1 MLRVWVACVRGRKSE
16 SLTLMTASLTGTLG
30 PYSGGARFTKNM
42 AFHFYG
48 KVFLLRYRRIPGPNA
63 SLAPS
68 LLLLLLMQGVQSW
81 DGERPRGTFYGGSGG
96 TMRVAKQSHC
106 LAEES
111 ERDGDRHG
119 SLALHVIR
127 DWDSTGLLHIRP
139 KNKKNPK
146 IWHKLAERKAR
157 ILSNQTF

>member
-1 MLRVWVACVRGRKSE
+1 
-16 SLTLMTASLTGTLG
+16 MTASLTGTLG

-48 KVFLLRYRRIPGPNA
+48 KAVLLRYRRIPGPNA
-63 SLAPS
+63 SLAPPS
-68 LLLLLLMQGVQSW
+68 LLLLLRMQGVQSR
-81 DGERPRGTFYGGSGG
+81 DGERPRGTFSGGSGG

-119 SLALHVIR
+119 SLALHGIPV
-127 DWDSTGLLHIRP
+127 WDSTGFNIAYGI
-139 KNKKNPK
+139 KDKK
-146 IWHKLAERKAR
+146 HKDLA
-157 ILSNQTF
+157 